1 MDCCSYLVFLGW
13 GLFFWRF
20 VISDKHLKN
29 SFLGSIKEEK
39 LNVQMFS
46 CFLVSLPSVQILGLA
61 EPIVPKNLDVTEH

>member
-20 VISDKHLKN
+20 VISDKKLKS

-39 LNVQMFS
+39 LNVLMF
-46 CFLVSLPSVQILGLA
+46 FLFPGLLTFCADLG
-61 EPIVPKNLDVTEH
+61 PG

>member
-1 MDCCSYLVFLGW
+1 MDRCSYLVFLGW
-13 GLFFWRF
+13 ELFFWGF
-20 VISDKHLKN
+20 VISDKHLK
-29 SFLGSIKEEK
+29 SSLLGSIKEEK